1 MFKLKSIRVPKYA
14 KSGFTEWQVVNRDNH
29 QLVGFIRFTSSG
41 NDYRYTAYV
50 KDDNNP
56 SSHLLGSSL
65 SQAGAMTLVRN
76 YYKAQ
81 EQTDAE
87 IEQLNLLNE
96 LEHNQ

>member
-1 MFKLKSIRVPKYA
+1 MIKLKSIRVPKYA
-14 KSGFTEWQVVNRDNH
+14 KSSFTEWHIVNRENH
-29 QLVGFIRFTSSG
+29 QLVGFIRFTSSS

-65 SQAGAMTLVRN
+65 SQANALTLIRN

-81 EQTDAE
+81 EQSDYE
-87 IEQLNLLNE
+87 IEQANLLNE
-96 LEHNQ
+96 LEYNR